1 MAVAGTYYTD
11 CAKSRDEMNRL
22 LDGMASGGRITAAQA
37 TDAKSDVE
45 VAYDECDGEAAQF
58 WNKLAE
64 RIEAR
69 RDVYAAW
76 STTKGQSCR
85 TPARAYLA
93 TVLSGLQAVK
103 SDQETA
109 YMNSWSK
116 WWDDVV
122 VQSGADYAKVAQQ
135 AGTAARDTVEAVKN
149 PWVLWGA
156 AALVLGLVVLKGR

>member
-11 CAKSRDEMNRL
+11 CAKSRDEMNKL
-22 LDGMASGGRITAAQA
+22 LDGMAKGGRITAAQA
-37 TDAKSDVE
+37 TDGKSDVE
-45 VAYDECDGEAAQF
+45 IAYDACDGEAAAF
-58 WNKLAE
+58 WGELAK
-64 RIEAR
+64 RIESR

-76 STTKGQSCR
+76 SATKGQSGR
-85 TPARAYLA
+85 TPARAYLE

-103 SDQETA
+103 SNEETA

-122 VQSGADYAKVAQQ
+122 VQSGSDFADVAKE

-156 AALVLGLVVLKGR
+156 AALVLGLVVLKGK